1 MTRAPNQELHN
12 PLAGSTRSSACVR
25 LSETGVRVLQTNKG
39 DGGVILNHVYSV
51 QLLRARYLTVL
62 ILPCPLSLPPPL
74 PRITH
79 AAIHISLH
87 SHVTSTEAPHA
98 GARVAGSALTGSLP
112 TVARLGLTSQ
122 PAARAISRRRRRRL
136 LPTAARPLGIE
147 RLLLCRRHER
157 LVRVKCRARARARA
171 RVSDQG
177 QGQGQWSV
185 GRRSSCGSVGEGKD

>member
-1 MTRAPNQELHN
+1 
-12 PLAGSTRSSACVR
+12 
-25 LSETGVRVLQTNKG
+25 VLQTNKG
-39 DGGVILNHVYSV
+39 DGRVILNHVYSV

-62 ILPCPLSLPPPL
+62 ILPCPLSLPPP
-74 PRITH
+74 PSPVYNTRGDTH
-79 AAIHISLH
+79 L
-87 SHVTSTEAPHA
+87 TSFSCDLQAPHA
-98 GARVAGSALTGSLP
+98 GARVAGPALTGSLP